1 MFSEPFNNEI
11 KMSSEYVEKM
21 DKIIKLYEN
30 KLTLH
35 LEKVE
40 KK

>member
-11 KMSSEYVEKM
+11 KMSSDYVEKIN
-21 DKIIKLYEN
+21 KIVKLYET